1 MSGGINLN
9 LNDMKIEGLKDYAKS
24 RGFQIKGMWKM
35 KKNELVEAITNEEK
49 EYFIPN
55 GKYKSYSVLLINAE
69 KEVYFSSSKEATAFF
84 NKVHGTNYRSDLFWY
99 LARGRNK
106 KAFRQFEIDV
116 LHEL

>member
-1 MSGGINLN
+1 MQLSK
-9 LNDMKIEGLKDYAKS
+9 MKIEELKDYAKGRS
-24 RGFQIKGMWKM
+24 FIIKGMWKM
-35 KKNELVEAITNEEK
+35 KKHELINAIEK
-49 EYFIPN
+49 EEREYLIPN

-106 KAFRQFEIDV
+106 KAFHQFEIDI